1 MKLYVVAASHPCETV
16 RKALSLKGMEWEE
29 TVLPIGLS
37 APFQLARFG
46 KRTVPGLEVDGEK
59 VVGSRLILR
68 ALDGLVADPPLLPA
82 DPDRRLA
89 VLAAERWGDHVLQE
103 TARWV
108 PLRAAIQ
115 RPEVAWDY
123 VAPQGTPVPKPV
135 FLRLTPMN
143 IRAEMAALR
152 ISDADVDAWL
162 DDLPGC
168 LDRVDGWLA
177 DGTLGGPA
185 EPTAADLQ
193 IGPSIALLRSL
204 EDLRP
209 LIEGRPCEALAT
221 ELFAGY
227 PPARAP
233 AGIVR
238 VPAGAAA

>member
-68 ALDGLVADPPLLPA
+68 TLDGLVADPPLLPA
-82 DPDRRLA
+82 DPDRRFA

-123 VAPQGTPVPKPV
+123 VAPEGTPVPKPV

-162 DDLPGC
+162 DD
-168 LDRVDGWLA
+168 
-177 DGTLGGPA
+177 GTLGGPA

-193 IGPSIALLRSL
+193 IGSSIALLRSL

-233 AGIVR
+233 AGTVR
-238 VPAGAAA
+238 LPAGAAA